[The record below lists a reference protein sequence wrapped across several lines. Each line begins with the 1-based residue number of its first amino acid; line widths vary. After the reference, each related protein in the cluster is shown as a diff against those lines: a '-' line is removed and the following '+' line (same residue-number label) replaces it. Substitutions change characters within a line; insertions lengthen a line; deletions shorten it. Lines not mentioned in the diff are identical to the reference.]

1 MWGHADL
8 DQLNFIYIYIYIYT
22 YTCTENIFEKNIINK
37 AAYKTVYNT
46 KYIFGHGIIM
56 KYFTSMYNL
65 QI

>member
-1 MWGHADL
+1 MHADL
-8 DQLNFIYIYIYIYT
+8 DQLNFDLRMYLE
-22 YTCTENIFEKNIINK
+22 YTCTKNIFEKNIINK

-65 QI
+65 